1 MSEIDTAPPTTA
13 GPARFAI
20 LVAVAVAILLTI
32 AGWIAIRHEI
42 EHRLV
47 TKEEVRSAEGR
58 AAYMMLASAVGRVLA
73 DGSLDRL
80 GDRENRRVLDEMVVR
95 LAADT
100 KIRKVKL
107 FDAQGKLVYANPGL
121 VDDAGHDDQAL
132 RAALGGS
139 FAKQSR
145 EVRNWPAIGRPSFSG
160 HIFGAYFPHRLDG
173 AMPVAGA
180 VDVVLEVYIDI
191 TDLVARVET
200 EFEHNVVS
208 IILGFGTLYLFFV
221 AVIVWG
227 TRMALRMQRVERESA
242 SVAKRNALQLREA
255 KRRAEEN
262 ETFLR
267 EAIGSMEYGFL
278 LLDPDKRCVFW
289 NDRYVELLSPV
300 APVLRRGAALRD
312 LIVALAH
319 SPLYGVPEAERG
331 PWVDAAVPRL
341 WSCRPFRRRLSDG
354 RTLRIAQMP
363 TRDGGRVLSLQDVT
377 ADVLAEDRMTRLGL
391 VAEHTDNAVLIVSAD
406 GPVEWA
412 NAGFTRMTGR
422 EISGIAGSSLADIL
436 EFSEL
441 DASERLRI
449 EASFAGGES
458 FEAELRGRS
467 ESGLRHWLQ
476 IASTPVRDDIG
487 RVTRH
492 VVIASDVTN
501 RKLQEER
508 LAEMLTREREM
519 AAQQKR
525 FVAVAAHELRTPLT
539 IIDGAAQRLVRDADR
554 MTPEE
559 LRERAGRIRTGV
571 VRLSELV
578 NSTLDSARLDE
589 GRLELDI
596 RSLDLGALVTDVARR
611 LTGMS
616 GAMKLA
622 ISGAD
627 APIEI
632 EGDARLLDRVFVNLF
647 SNAIKYSGDSRS
659 IEITFAD
666 APGSVSVSIRD
677 HGIGIPEAEMPKL
690 FQRFYRASTAKNLPG
705 TGIGLHVV
713 RELVELHGG
722 VVAVRSKVGEGS
734 EFTVRLPR
742 RQDRGTRAA
751 EGSQAAE

>member
-1 MSEIDTAPPTTA
+1 
-13 GPARFAI
+13 
-20 LVAVAVAILLTI
+20 V
-32 AGWIAIRHEI
+32 
-42 EHRLV
+42 
-47 TKEEVRSAEGR
+47 
-58 AAYMMLASAVGRVLA
+58 MLANVVDRVLA
-73 DGSLDRL
+73 HGSLDRL
-80 GDRENRRVLDEMVVR
+80 GDREIRRTLDEAVVR

-100 KIRKVKL
+100 QVRKVKL
-107 FDAQGKLVYANPGL
+107 FDAQGKLVYVNPGPAG
-121 VDDAGHDDQAL
+121 DTGHDDQAL
-132 RAALGGS
+132 RAALGGA
-139 FAKQSR
+139 FAQQIR
-145 EVRNWPAIGRPSFSG
+145 EVRDWPAIGQPSFSG
-160 HIFGAYFPHRLDG
+160 YIFGAYFPHRLDG
-173 AMPVAGA
+173 AKPVPGA
-180 VDVVLEVYIDI
+180 VDLVIEVYIDI
-191 TDLVARVET
+191 TDPVTHAES
-200 EFEHNVVS
+200 EFEHNLVAIVS
-208 IILGFGTLYLFFV
+208 GLGILYLFFV

-227 TRMALRMQRVERESA
+227 TRMAVRMQHVERESA
-242 SVAKRNALQLREA
+242 TVAKRNALQLHEA

-262 ETFLR
+262 ENFLR
-267 EAIGSMEYGFL
+267 EAIGSLEYGFL
-278 LLDPDKRCVFW
+278 LLDADKRCLFW

-319 SPLYGVPEAERG
+319 SPLYGIPEAERAH
-331 PWVDAAVPRL
+331 WVDAAVPRL

-406 GPVEWA
+406 GTVEWA

-422 EISGIAGSSLADIL
+422 ETSGIAGSSLADIL
-436 EFSEL
+436 DFSEL
-441 DASERLRI
+441 VESERLRI
-449 EASFAGGES
+449 EESIAGGDS
-458 FEAELRGRS
+458 FEAELRGRG
-467 ESGLRHWLQ
+467 EAGLRHWLQ
-476 IASTPVRDDIG
+476 ITSTPVRDDIG

-508 LAEMLTREREM
+508 LAGMLMREREM

-539 IIDGAAQRLVRDADR
+539 IIDGAAQRLARDADR

-571 VRLSELV
+571 LRLSELV
-578 NSTLDSARLDE
+578 NSTLDTARLDE

-596 RSLDLGALVTDVARR
+596 RSLDLGALVADVARR
-611 LTGMS
+611 LTGIS
-616 GAMKLA
+616 SAMKLA

-705 TGIGLHVV
+705 TGIGLHLV